1 MSIDRCNFCG
11 KPATKLC
18 DFPTGYH
25 SMIFD
30 LPEDEKYFDNK
41 GHDITT
47 EVLGRCSL
55 PICDDCAIQYRGMDI
70 CPYCMNDLAG
80 FINESRPYLAKQR
93 TLRLQ
98 RVYGS
103 KRRYKE

>member
-1 MSIDRCNFCG
+1 MTEEKCNFCG

-25 SMIFD
+25 GVIFD
-30 LPEDEKYFDNK
+30 LPEEEKVFDCR
-41 GHDITT
+41 GRDITANQMGT
-47 EVLGRCSL
+47 CSL